1 VFETIERV
9 AKLIQ
14 NAVIILGIFGGVFSL
29 LHAQY
34 DKRVDRTLAFTKDYT
49 SGVRKSYLS
58 LVAAWNNYAEK
69 QNFFQK
75 DEGGQKQLIANFF
88 GEDPGREQS
97 FEDVADFYDTLYV
110 CVDRRSC
117 DRNSALDFFG
127 SNASTFFESFAFH
140 IFALREAHRDN
151 TIGKGVEQMYR
162 MTPESWWS
170 TYV

>member
-1 VFETIERV
+1 VFDTIERV
-9 AKLIQ
+9 AKLVQ

-34 DKRVDRTLAFTKDYT
+34 DKRVDRTIAFSKDYT
-49 SGVRKSYLS
+49 SGVRKSYLT
-58 LVAAWNNYAEK
+58 LVAAWNNYAEN

-75 DEGGQKQLIANFF
+75 DEGGQKQLIAKFF
-88 GEDPGREQS
+88 SEDPSREQS

-110 CVDRRSC
+110 CIDRRSC
-117 DRNSALDFFG
+117 DRNAALDFFG

-140 IFALREAHRDN
+140 IFALRAGHRDN

-170 TYV
+170 AYF